1 MPSKRQGSPAFPYV
15 FAAVLL
21 ALALPFSASAQ
32 NAAVD
37 VLHYR
42 VEIVLP
48 ADESAIEAVAEL
60 TVRPVEANL
69 ESLKL
74 DFAGLTIDSVTVN
87 GKAARYER
95 TNNRLTIATKRRSAD
110 PFRVA
115 IRYHGQPK
123 DGLLLRE
130 NKYGHPAAF
139 ADNWPNRARFWFPS
153 IDHPS
158 DKATVEFIVTARAA
172 FDVIANGTL
181 MSTTTLENGTKR
193 THWSES
199 TPIPVHCMVIGATE
213 FAIVPSGSD
222 GGTEIAYWLYPRD
235 RDQGIRQFGRVPEM
249 LAHYAATIGPYPYDK
264 LALVESSTKFGG
276 MENASA
282 IFLDEKR
289 IGVDGSL
296 EALAAHEIAHQWF
309 GDSVTQR
316 QWHDVWLSEGFAT
329 YFCNLFFEH
338 ADGRAAFLERMHND
352 RDDYLKAQQKQPRA
366 INDPSIVELP
376 KLLGPFTYEKGAWV
390 LHMLRGIMGDRAFFA
405 AVRDYYSA
413 YRDRNAGTG
422 ELRVIMERHAGQ
434 PLDWFFQQWIF
445 ERGHPIFSTS
455 WTWADG
461 KVALDVEQ
469 KQTGTVFRVPTVI
482 EVRSEAGAHRENVV
496 IDERVERFEVD
507 SEKRPSEVVL
517 DPDEWV
523 LKEMT
528 Q

>member
-1 MPSKRQGSPAFPYV
+1 MRAEQSALISFRCILPSAGPSKNRQPETEEVATMPSNRQGSPAFPSA

-42 VEIVLP
+42 VEITLP
-48 ADESAIEAVAEL
+48 ADDSAIEAVAEL
-60 TVRPVEANL
+60 TVRPVAASL

-74 DFAGLTIDSVTVN
+74 DFAGLTIDGVTVN
-87 GKAARYER
+87 GRAARYAR
-95 TNNRLTIATKRRSAD
+95 TGDRLTIATRRRSAD

-115 IRYHGQPK
+115 IRYHGKPK

-139 ADNWPNRARFWFPS
+139 ADNWPNRARFWIPS

-181 MSTTTLENGTKR
+181 LSATTLENGTKR
-193 THWSES
+193 THWSEA

-213 FAIVPSGSD
+213 FAIVPSGVG

-235 RDQGIRQFGRVPEM
+235 REQGIRQFGRVPEM

-289 IGVDGSL
+289 IGVEGSL
-296 EALAAHEIAHQWF
+296 EALTAHEIAHQWF
-309 GDSVTQR
+309 GDSVTQ
-316 QWHDVWLSEGFAT
+316 
-329 YFCNLFFEH
+329 
-338 ADGRAAFLERMHND
+338 
-352 RDDYLKAQQKQPRA
+352 
-366 INDPSIVELP
+366 
-376 KLLGPFTYEKGAWV
+376 
-390 LHMLRGIMGDRAFFA
+390 
-405 AVRDYYSA
+405 
-413 YRDRNAGTG
+413 
-422 ELRVIMERHAGQ
+422 
-434 PLDWFFQQWIF
+434 
-445 ERGHPIFSTS
+445 
-455 WTWADG
+455 
-461 KVALDVEQ
+461 
-469 KQTGTVFRVPTVI
+469 
-482 EVRSEAGAHRENVV
+482 
-496 IDERVERFEVD
+496 
-507 SEKRPSEVVL
+507 
-517 DPDEWV
+517 
-523 LKEMT
+523 
-528 Q
+528 

>member
-1 MPSKRQGSPAFPYV
+1 MPFSRQGSAFS
-15 FAAVLL
+15 FAVAAMLLLL
-21 ALALPFSASAQ
+21 ALPAAAQ
-32 NAAVD
+32 NASVD

-42 VEIVLP
+42 VELVLP
-48 ADESAIEAVAEL
+48 ADGGAIEAVAEL
-60 TVRPVEANL
+60 TVRPVTSTL

-74 DFAGLTIDSVTVN
+74 DFAGLTIDAVTVN

-95 TNNRLTIATKRRSAD
+95 TGDRLTIATKRRNAD

-115 IRYHGQPK
+115 VRYHGKPK

-130 NKYGHPAAF
+130 NKYGDPATF
-139 ADNWPNRARFWFPS
+139 ADNWPNRARFWIPS

-158 DKATVEFIVTARAA
+158 DKATVEFIVTARES

-181 MSTTTLENGTKR
+181 LSTATLENGTRR
-193 THWSES
+193 THWSEA
-199 TPIPVHCMVIGATE
+199 TPIPVHCMVIGATD
-213 FAIVPSGSD
+213 FDIVPGH
-222 GGTEIAYWLYPRD
+222 GGGETEIAYWLYPRD
-235 RDQGIRQFGRVPEM
+235 REQGIRQFGRVPEM
-249 LAHYAATIGPYPYDK
+249 LAHYIATIGPYPYGK

-289 IGVDGSL
+289 IGEEGSL

-352 RDDYLKAQQKQPRA
+352 RADYLKAQQKEPRA
-366 INDPSIVELP
+366 IHDPSIVELT

-390 LHMLRGIMGDRAFFA
+390 LHMLRGIMGDQAFFA

-445 ERGHPIFSTS
+445 ERGHPIFATN

-469 KQTGTVFRVPTVI
+469 KQTGPVFRVPTVI
-482 EVRSEAGAHRENVV
+482 EVRSEAGNHRETVL
-496 IDERVERFEVD
+496 IDERTERFEVGTR
-507 SEKRPSEVVL
+507 ERPTEVVL

>member
-1 MPSKRQGSPAFPYV
+1 MPSQRQGSPAFPS
-15 FAAVLL
+15 AIAVVWL
-21 ALALPFSASAQ
+21 ALALPLSAQ
-32 NAAVD
+32 NASVD

-42 VEIVLP
+42 VELTLP
-48 ADESAIEAVAEL
+48 ADDGAIEAVAEL
-60 TVRPVEANL
+60 TVRPVAASL

-74 DFAGLTIDSVTVN
+74 DFAGLTIDGVTVN

-95 TNNRLTIATKRRSAD
+95 SGDRLTIATRRHSAD

-115 IRYHGQPK
+115 IRYHGKPK

-130 NKYGHPAAF
+130 NKYGDPATF
-139 ADNWPNRARFWFPS
+139 ADNWPNRAHFWIPS
-153 IDHPS
+153 VDHPS
-158 DKATVEFIVTARAA
+158 DKATVEFIVTARAV

-181 MSTTTLENGTKR
+181 LSATMLENGMKR
-193 THWSES
+193 THWSEA

-213 FAIVPSGSD
+213 FAIVPNGSSGD
-222 GGTEIAYWLYPRD
+222 TEIAYWLYPRD
-235 RDQGIRQFGRVPEM
+235 REQGIRQFGRVPEM
-249 LAHYAATIGPYPYDK
+249 LAHYVATIGPYPYDK

-316 QWHDVWLSEGFAT
+316 QWHDIWLSEGFAT

-338 ADGRAAFLERMHND
+338 ADGRAVFLGRMRND
-352 RDDYLKAQQKQPRA
+352 RDDYLKAQQKDPRA
-366 INDPSIVELP
+366 IYDPSIAELP

-434 PLDWFFQQWIF
+434 PLDWFFQQWIWG
-445 ERGHPIFSTS
+445 RGHPIFATN

-469 KQTGTVFRVPTVI
+469 KQSGPVFRVPTVI
-482 EVRSEAGAHRENVV
+482 EVRSETGAHRENVL
-496 IDERVERFEVD
+496 IDERVERFEVE
-507 SEKRPSEVVL
+507 SETRPAAVVL

-523 LKEMT
+523 LKEIT

>member
-1 MPSKRQGSPAFPYV
+1 MPSVRQASPAFPV
-15 FAAVLL
+15 VIAAVLL
-21 ALALPFSASAQ
+21 ALAPHAAAQ

-42 VEIVLP
+42 VEITLAP
-48 ADESAIEAVAEL
+48 EGDAIEALAEL
-60 TVRPVEANL
+60 TVRPVAATL
-69 ESLKL
+69 PSLQL
-74 DFAGLTIDSVTVN
+74 DFAGLTLDGVTLD
-87 GKAARYER
+87 GKRVHYER
-95 TNNRLTIATKRRSAD
+95 VHDRLTITTNRRTAD

-115 IRYHGQPK
+115 VRYHGKPK
-123 DGLLLRE
+123 DGLLLRA
-130 NKYGHPAAF
+130 NKYGDAAAF
-139 ADNWPNRARFWFPS
+139 ADNWPNRARFWIPS
-153 IDHPS
+153 IDHPT
-158 DKATVEFIVTARAA
+158 DKATVEFIITARAA
-172 FDVIANGTL
+172 YDVIANGTL
-181 MSTTTLENGTKR
+181 ISTSTLPNGMKQ
-193 THWSES
+193 THWSEA

-213 FAIVPSGSD
+213 FAIVPGE
-222 GGTEIAYWLYPRD
+222 GNGETEVAYWLYPRD
-235 RDQGIRQFGRVPEM
+235 REDGVRQFGRVAEM
-249 LAHYAATIGPYPYDK
+249 LEYFAATIGPYPYDK

-282 IFLDEKR
+282 IFFDEKR
-289 IGVDGSL
+289 IGGDASL

-338 ADGRAAFLERMHND
+338 ADGRAAFLTRMRND
-352 RDDYLKAQQKQPRA
+352 RDDYLKAQRKAPLA
-366 INDPSIVELP
+366 VHDPSIVELP
-376 KLLGPFTYEKGAWV
+376 KLLSPFTYEKGAWV

-434 PLDWFFQQWIF
+434 PLDWFFRQWIWD
-445 ERGHPIFSTS
+445 RGHPIFATR

-469 KQTGTVFRVPTVI
+469 KQQGTVFRVPTVI
-482 EVRSEAGAHRENVV
+482 EVRSEAGAAHRENVL
-496 IDERVERFEVD
+496 IDERKERFEVE
-507 SEKRPSEVVL
+507 SEERPAEVVL

-523 LKEMT
+523 LKEIT

>member
-1 MPSKRQGSPAFPYV
+1 MPFDRQGSPAF
-15 FAAVLL
+15 AATIGAILL
-21 ALALPFSASAQ
+21 ALALPLAAQ

-42 VEIVLP
+42 VEITLP
-48 ADESAIEAVAEL
+48 ADGNSIEAETEL
-60 TVRPVEANL
+60 TVRPVAANL

-74 DFAGLTIDSVTVN
+74 DFAGLTIDGVTVD
-87 GKAARYER
+87 GKTARYER
-95 TNNRLTIATKRRSAD
+95 VDDRLTITTRRHTSE

-115 IRYHGQPK
+115 IRYHGKPQ
-123 DGLLLRE
+123 DGLLLQA
-130 NKYGHPAAF
+130 NKHGDPAAF
-139 ADNWPNRARFWFPS
+139 ADNWPNRAHFWIPS

-158 DKATVEFIVTARAA
+158 DKATVEFIVTGAA
-172 FDVIANGTL
+172 ALNVIANGTL
-181 MSTTTLENGTKR
+181 LSTTTLPSGAKQ
-193 THWSES
+193 THWSEA

-213 FAIVPSGSD
+213 FAIVPIGAS

-235 RDQGIRQFGRVPEM
+235 REQGVRQFGRVSEM
-249 LAHYAATIGPYPYDK
+249 LEHYSNTIGPYPYDK

-276 MENASA
+276 MENSSA
-282 IFLDEKR
+282 IFFDEKR
-289 IGVDGSL
+289 IGGEGSL

-338 ADGRAAFLERMHND
+338 ADGHAAFLERMRSD
-352 RDDYLKAQQKQPRA
+352 RDDYLKAQQKEPHA
-366 INDPSIVELP
+366 VHDPSIVELP

-413 YRDRNAGTG
+413 YRDRNAATG

-445 ERGHPIFSTS
+445 ERGHPIFTTR
-455 WTWADG
+455 WTWQDG
-461 KVALDVEQ
+461 KVAVNVEQ
-469 KQTGTVFRVPTVI
+469 KQSGTVFRVPTVI
-482 EVRSEAGAHRENVV
+482 EVRGETGAHRENVV

-507 SEKRPSEVVL
+507 SEQRPTDVVL